1 MSLDKQSS
9 QLKQDI
15 EKGKIQKAVRKTAIG
30 KAKEYQAEKN
40 RKLLEANL
48 KNKPSNLEDGS
59 DWESCEEDAPVVK
72 LEELLGNM
80 NIGEGQ
86 QDSEEEEEKNSDE

>member
-1 MSLDKQSS
+1 MDQ
-9 QLKQDI
+9 
-15 EKGKIQKAVRKTAIG
+15 GKIKKAVRKTAIG
-30 KAKEYQAEKN
+30 KAQQYQAEKN

-48 KNKPSNLEDGS
+48 RKKEDNSDGS

-80 NIGEGQ
+80 NIGDGNEP
-86 QDSEEEEEKNSDE
+86 EEEEKHSDE